1 MSNKSMRRIAYD
13 WLKKQIISLDF
24 PMGSCLVESTLCQE
38 LDMGRTPVREALQQ
52 LASEGLVTIL
62 PRKGIFVSN
71 INFTDF
77 ENLIEVRIMLET
89 HVVRRL
95 ARNRVLVGGVD
106 PDRLQQIR
114 ALFDNVADLVEAGD
128 IDALLVIERKFH
140 QGLVALL
147 NNPLFDDLAEH
158 IFDLVTRTWYLSFK
172 NRTKQD
178 LAETLQENLDVFE
191 KVCQGDAQAA
201 EDAIVEHV
209 MNFRSKVFHQPHV
222 YYYQHP

>member
-1 MSNKSMRRIAYD
+1 MPNKSMRQVAYD
-13 WLKKQIISLDF
+13 WLKKQIITLDF
-24 PMGSCLVESTLCQE
+24 PMGSCLVENTLCRD
-38 LDMGRTPVREALQQ
+38 LGMGRTPIREALQQ
-52 LASEGLVTIL
+52 LAAEGLVTIL

-95 ARNRVLVGGVD
+95 ARNRMLVGGVD
-106 PDRLQQIR
+106 PDRLEQIR
-114 ALFDNVADLVEAGD
+114 ALFDNVAELVEAGD

-147 NNPLFDDLAEH
+147 NNPLLDDLAEH

-209 MNFRSKVFHQPHV
+209 MNFRSKVFHQPNVH
-222 YYYQHP
+222 YYHHP

>member
-1 MSNKSMRRIAYD
+1 MRQIAYD
-13 WLKKQIISLDF
+13 WLKQQIITLDF
-24 PMGSCLVESTLCQE
+24 PMGSCLVENTLCQE
-38 LDMGRTPVREALQQ
+38 LDMGRTPIREALQQ
-52 LASEGLVTIL
+52 LAAEGLVTIM

-95 ARNRVLVGGVD
+95 ARSRMLVGGVD
-106 PDRLQQIR
+106 PGRLEQIR
-114 ALFDNVADLVEAGD
+114 ALFDNVTELIEAGD

-147 NNPLFDDLAEH
+147 NNPLLDDLAEH

-209 MNFRSKVFHQPHV
+209 MNFRSKVFHQPNVH
-222 YYYQHP
+222 YYPHP

>member
-1 MSNKSMRRIAYD
+1 MPNKSMRQVAYD
-13 WLKKQIISLDF
+13 WLKKQIITLDF
-24 PMGSCLVESTLCQE
+24 PMGSCLVENTLCRD
-38 LDMGRTPVREALQQ
+38 LGMGRTPIREALQQ
-52 LASEGLVTIL
+52 LAAEGLVTIL

-95 ARNRVLVGGVD
+95 ARNRMLVGGVD
-106 PDRLQQIR
+106 PGRLEQIR
-114 ALFDNVADLVEAGD
+114 ALFDNVAELVEAGD

-147 NNPLFDDLAEH
+147 NNPLLDDLAEH

-209 MNFRSKVFHQPHV
+209 MNFRSKVFHQPNVH
-222 YYYQHP
+222 YYHHP

>member
-1 MSNKSMRRIAYD
+1 MRQVAYD
-13 WLKKQIISLDF
+13 WLKKQIITLDF
-24 PMGSCLVESTLCQE
+24 PMGSCLVENTLCRD
-38 LDMGRTPVREALQQ
+38 LGMGRTPIREALQQ
-52 LASEGLVTIL
+52 LAAEGLVTIL

-95 ARNRVLVGGVD
+95 ARNRMLVGGVD
-106 PDRLQQIR
+106 PDRLERIR
-114 ALFDNVADLVEAGD
+114 ALFDNVTELVEAGD

-147 NNPLFDDLAEH
+147 NNPLLDDLAEH

-209 MNFRSKVFHQPHV
+209 MNFRSKVFHQPNVH
-222 YYYQHP
+222 YYHHP

>member
-1 MSNKSMRRIAYD
+1 M
-13 WLKKQIISLDF
+13 
-24 PMGSCLVESTLCQE
+24 
-38 LDMGRTPVREALQQ
+38 
-52 LASEGLVTIL
+52 
-62 PRKGIFVSN
+62 
-71 INFTDF
+71 
-77 ENLIEVRIMLET
+77 
-89 HVVRRL
+89 
-95 ARNRVLVGGVD
+95 LVGGID
-106 PDRLQQIR
+106 PDRLEQIR
-114 ALFDNVADLVEAGD
+114 ALFDNVAELVEAGD

-147 NNPLFDDLAEH
+147 NNPLLDDLAEH

-209 MNFRSKVFHQPHV
+209 MNFRSKVFHQPNVH
-222 YYYQHP
+222 YYPHP

>member
-1 MSNKSMRRIAYD
+1 MRQVAYD
-13 WLKKQIISLDF
+13 WLKKQIITLDF
-24 PMGSCLVESTLCQE
+24 PMGSCLVENTLCRD
-38 LDMGRTPVREALQQ
+38 LGMGRTPIREALQQ
-52 LASEGLVTIL
+52 LAAEGLVTIL

-95 ARNRVLVGGVD
+95 ARNRMLVGGVD
-106 PDRLQQIR
+106 PDRLEQIR
-114 ALFDNVADLVEAGD
+114 ALFDNVAELVEAGD

-147 NNPLFDDLAEH
+147 NNPLLDDLAEH

-209 MNFRSKVFHQPHV
+209 MNFRSKVFHQPNVH
-222 YYYQHP
+222 YYHHP

>member
-1 MSNKSMRRIAYD
+1 MPNKSMRQVAYD
-13 WLKKQIISLDF
+13 WLKKQIITLDF
-24 PMGSCLVESTLCQE
+24 PMGSCLVENTLCRD
-38 LDMGRTPVREALQQ
+38 LGMGRTPIREALQQ
-52 LASEGLVTIL
+52 LAAEGLVTIL

-95 ARNRVLVGGVD
+95 ARNRMLVGGVD
-106 PDRLQQIR
+106 PDKLEQIR
-114 ALFDNVADLVEAGD
+114 ALFDNVAELVEAGD

-147 NNPLFDDLAEH
+147 NNPLLDDLAEH

-209 MNFRSKVFHQPHV
+209 MNFRSKVFHQPNVH
-222 YYYQHP
+222 YYHHP

>member
-1 MSNKSMRRIAYD
+1 MRQVAYD
-13 WLKKQIISLDF
+13 WLKQQIITLDF
-24 PMGSCLVESTLCQE
+24 PMGSCLVENTLCRD
-38 LDMGRTPVREALQQ
+38 LDMGRTPIREALQQ
-52 LASEGLVTIL
+52 LAAEGLVTIL

-106 PDRLQQIR
+106 PGRLQRIR
-114 ALFDNVADLVEAGD
+114 ALFDNVAELVEAGD
-128 IDALLVIERKFH
+128 IDALLEIERKFH

-147 NNPLFDDLAEH
+147 NNPLLDDLAEH

-222 YYYQHP
+222 HYYHHP

>member
-1 MSNKSMRRIAYD
+1 MRRIAYD

-147 NNPLFDDLAEH
+147 NNPLLDDLAEH

>member
-1 MSNKSMRRIAYD
+1 MRQVAYD
-13 WLKKQIISLDF
+13 WLKKQIITLDF
-24 PMGSCLVESTLCQE
+24 PMGSCLVENTLCRD
-38 LDMGRTPVREALQQ
+38 LGMGRTPIREALQQ
-52 LASEGLVTIL
+52 LAAEGLVTIL

-95 ARNRVLVGGVD
+95 ARNRMLVGGVA
-106 PDRLQQIR
+106 PDRLEQIR
-114 ALFDNVADLVEAGD
+114 TLFDNVAELVEAGD

-147 NNPLFDDLAEH
+147 NNPLLDDLAEH

-172 NRTKQD
+172 NRTKKD

-209 MNFRSKVFHQPHV
+209 MNFRSKVFHQPNVH
-222 YYYQHP
+222 YYHHP

>member
-1 MSNKSMRRIAYD
+1 MPNKSMRQVAYD
-13 WLKKQIISLDF
+13 WLKKQIITLDF
-24 PMGSCLVESTLCQE
+24 PMGSCLVENTLCRD
-38 LDMGRTPVREALQQ
+38 LGMGRTPIREALQQ
-52 LASEGLVTIL
+52 LAAEGLVTIL

-95 ARNRVLVGGVD
+95 ARNRMLVGGVA
-106 PDRLQQIR
+106 PDRLEQIR
-114 ALFDNVADLVEAGD
+114 TLFDNVAELVEAGD

-147 NNPLFDDLAEH
+147 NNPLLDDLAEH

-172 NRTKQD
+172 NRTKKD

-209 MNFRSKVFHQPHV
+209 MNFRSKVFHQPNVH
-222 YYYQHP
+222 YYHHP

>member
-1 MSNKSMRRIAYD
+1 MRQVAYD
-13 WLKKQIISLDF
+13 WLKKQIITLDF
-24 PMGSCLVESTLCQE
+24 PMGSCLVENTLCRD
-38 LDMGRTPVREALQQ
+38 LGMGRTPIREALQQ
-52 LASEGLVTIL
+52 LAAEGLVTIL

-95 ARNRVLVGGVD
+95 ARNRMLVGGVD
-106 PDRLQQIR
+106 PDRLEQIR
-114 ALFDNVADLVEAGD
+114 ALFDNVAELVEAGD

-147 NNPLFDDLAEH
+147 NNPLLDDLAEH

-172 NRTKQD
+172 NRTKKD

-209 MNFRSKVFHQPHV
+209 MNFRSKVFHQPNVH
-222 YYYQHP
+222 YYHHP

>member
-1 MSNKSMRRIAYD
+1 MRQIAYD
-13 WLKKQIISLDF
+13 WLKQQIITLDF
-24 PMGSCLVESTLCQE
+24 PMGSCLVENTLCQE
-38 LDMGRTPVREALQQ
+38 LDMGRTPIREALQQ
-52 LASEGLVTIL
+52 LAAEGLVTIM

-95 ARNRVLVGGVD
+95 ARSRMLVGGID
-106 PDRLQQIR
+106 PDRLEQIR
-114 ALFDNVADLVEAGD
+114 ALFDNVAELVEAGD

-147 NNPLFDDLAEH
+147 NNPLLDDLAEH

-209 MNFRSKVFHQPHV
+209 MNFRSKVFHQPNVH
-222 YYYQHP
+222 YYPHP